1 MNSLVG
7 LLRLADDVLRGETS
21 PAGRTREL
29 QPHLL
34 GSLTLAVVVYGMFY
48 GGVMGS
54 YGGIAGSRIWQV
66 VYSAVKVPFL
76 LFATFLLSLPS
87 FFVTNTL
94 LGLRSDFP
102 RVIRA
107 LMSTQAGL
115 TVILSALAPFT
126 AFWYVSGSGYQPAI
140 LFNGVMFGVAS
151 FSAQWML
158 RRSYRRWSAPIPGI
172 AGCSGPGSSS
182 TCSSVSRW
190 AGCSGRSS
198 ATPGSGPVLPG
209 GKLEQRLRG
218 RHPDDL
224 GRAERAWASLRKT
237 SFLAIVRSR

>member
-7 LLRLADDVLRGETS
+7 LLRLADDVLRGDAS
-21 PAGRTREL
+21 PARRMREL
-29 QPHLL
+29 RPHWS

-48 GGVMGS
+48 GGVMGT
-54 YGGIAGSRIWQV
+54 YGGIAGPRIWQV

-140 LFNGVMFGVAS
+140 LSNGVMFGVAS

-158 RRSYRRWSAPIPGI
+158 RRSYLPLVRANPRHRWMLRAWLVIYVFVGIQMGWVLRPFIGDPSAPVQFFRE
-172 AGCSGPGSSS
+172 GSWSNAYE
-182 TCSSVSRW
+182 VVFQMIW
-190 AGCSGRSS
+190 DVLSGR
-198 ATPGSGPVLPG
+198 
-209 GKLEQRLRG
+209 
-218 RHPDDL
+218 
-224 GRAERAWASLRKT
+224 GRA
-237 SFLAIVRSR
+237 

>member
-7 LLRLADDVLRGETS
+7 LLRLADDVLRGDAS
-21 PAGRTREL
+21 PARRMREL
-29 QPHLL
+29 RPHWS

-48 GGVMGS
+48 GGVMGT
-54 YGGIAGSRIWQV
+54 YGGIAGPRIWQV

-158 RRSYRRWSAPIPGI
+158 RRSYAPLVRANRRHRWMLRVWLVIYVFVGIQMAWVLRPFIGDPSAPVQFFRE
-172 AGCSGPGSSS
+172 GSWSNAYE
-182 TCSSVSRW
+182 VVIQMIW
-190 AGCSGRSS
+190 DVVSGR
-198 ATPGSGPVLPG
+198 
-209 GKLEQRLRG
+209 
-218 RHPDDL
+218 
-224 GRAERAWASLRKT
+224 GRA
-237 SFLAIVRSR
+237 

>member
-7 LLRLADDVLRGETS
+7 LLRLADDVLRGDAS
-21 PAGRTREL
+21 PARRMREL
-29 QPHLL
+29 RPHWS

-48 GGVMGS
+48 GGVMGT
-54 YGGIAGSRIWQV
+54 YGGIAGPRIWQV

-158 RRSYRRWSAPIPGI
+158 RRSYLPLVRANPRHRWMLRAWLVIYVFVGIQMGWVLRPFIGDPSAPVQFFRE
-172 AGCSGPGSSS
+172 GSWSNAYE
-182 TCSSVSRW
+182 VVFQMIW
-190 AGCSGRSS
+190 DVLSGR
-198 ATPGSGPVLPG
+198 
-209 GKLEQRLRG
+209 
-218 RHPDDL
+218 
-224 GRAERAWASLRKT
+224 GRA
-237 SFLAIVRSR
+237 